1 MRSPCLR
8 EPVRV
13 FLPLLLLY
21 ALDAH
26 GEKTYTYRAYSS
38 LAKPDLRPRLQH
50 IEVLLYSQCNSE
62 AVT

>member
-26 GEKTYTYRAYSS
+26 GEKTYTLHSS
-38 LAKPDLRPRLQH
+38 FVTLQFLGF
-50 IEVLLYSQCNSE
+50 VVQSVYSE

>member
-26 GEKTYTYRAYSS
+26 GEKTYTNRAYSS

-50 IEVLLYSQCNSE
+50 SELY
-62 AVT
+62 